1 MHPRAH
7 VWMSL
12 DGLQVSSLTFLP
24 CLRLGLCTPALARL
38 AGLQASGE
46 APVSSSHLPTGV
58 LGLQV
63 LLPLL
68 QLTLTWVLGI
78 QTL

>member
-7 VWMSL
+7 VWMSS
-12 DGLQVSSLTFLP
+12 DGLQVSSLTFLS
-24 CLRLGLCTPALARL
+24 CLCTPALARL

-46 APVSSSHLPTGV
+46 APVSNSHLPTGV

-63 LLPLL
+63 LLPQL
-68 QLTLTWVLGI
+68 QFTLTWVLGI